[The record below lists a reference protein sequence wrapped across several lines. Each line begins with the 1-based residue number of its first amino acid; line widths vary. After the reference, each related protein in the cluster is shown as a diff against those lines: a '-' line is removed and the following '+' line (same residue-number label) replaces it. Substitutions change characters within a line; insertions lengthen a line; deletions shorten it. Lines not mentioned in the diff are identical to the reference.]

1 LRCVA
6 CLLGAVLSDA
16 MAHWRWPGAR
26 TMATLAYCLYLTNK
40 QVFYWVD
47 VHADLDAAP
56 ALARK
61 LLAAFAVAGLLHLLV
76 ERPGLAPRAGVPS
89 PHPACSLLIHRWH
102 VRSGGRH
109 ARRDGTDIARISV
122 QLLAHPITNRGDHHE
137 MDQTR
142 MQRLA
147 FWL

>member
-1 LRCVA
+1 
-6 CLLGAVLSDA
+6 

-122 QLLAHPITNRGDHHE
+122 QLLAHPSRTEETTMKWTKPECSDWRFGFEITLYIANR
-137 MDQTR
+137 
-142 MQRLA
+142 
-147 FWL
+147 